1 MAKDCLALDSRVWQ
15 NRFIRKNT
23 GVTTEEIN
31 NNLLLTTDDKE
42 MTVWQVA
49 AEYGK
54 VKCLLK
60 IWNLAKE
67 KLTK

>member
-1 MAKDCLALDSRVWQ
+1 MAKDRLAIDSRVWQ

-23 GVTTEEIN
+23 GITTEEVN
-31 NNLLLTTDDKE
+31 NNLILATDDKG

-54 VKCLLK
+54 VKSFTEN
-60 IWNLAKE
+60 IE
-67 KLTK
+67 FS